1 MEHRIRW
8 LESLVR
14 ENCPNVDLSQGPG
27 NERQLDD
34 RAPTGTPGDHIGVES
49 AAQSPH
55 PEPRGHVDDE
65 NTTSQ
70 QLRDQPI
77 APVTTRAVHDEPQQ
91 AHEIGLVSLSSGGD
105 PRYIG
110 PSSGYFFANRIFFSV
125 GRRSNQSI
133 ATANISGSTSLS
145 AELLNMPASL
155 PRKESAV
162 ELSTRYFQSIHFMY
176 PFLHEPSHMETIDRV
191 YTSREEN
198 PSDIFQVFMVL
209 AVAALNLS
217 RQCKVHLPVEG
228 YYTAAMKYVDHI
240 CGDTS
245 MAGLQSLLLL
255 MVYALH
261 NPSCSLNIWNLN
273 YQCLA
278 SLIDLGLQRDVR
290 ASPSFQISVLD
301 QEMRTRVFWVAYT
314 FDRAI
319 CTMMGR
325 PIGVRD
331 EACDLR
337 FPMDISDRNLVN
349 PDNAQRVEQESSSH
363 LSHSIHLFKLAR
375 MNSEIKYIMHSISR
389 DTPAYAYPPVMDIF
403 AWQQDMIHSLQDWL
417 SKIPRPVDNGDD
429 KMVRLC
435 KIKYHETMILLLRP
449 SPGISTPSDQ
459 TLDICFHQ
467 AVDLIRG
474 LGELYRSGNLL
485 YSRLVVHSIFLSTL
499 VMLHCIWKLP
509 ETAAKCQV
517 DELVSDINISQNIL
531 SSIGEYWTEAN
542 RARDCI
548 GELSS
553 VTIQRLLKS
562 DPTVG
567 LRSSPIQVNRRPRI
581 SDSRGPEMVGNYR
594 AHFQDQRDIAQENN
608 SIGVEGSNAHLIY
621 PIQSQDDTGVSY
633 GPVNL
638 FDDFLQGG
646 FQGWSGMSDIDGLMW
661 EFFH

>member
-228 YYTAAMKYVDHI
+228 YYTAAM
-240 CGDTS
+240 
-245 MAGLQSLLLL
+245 
-255 MVYALH
+255 
-261 NPSCSLNIWNLN
+261 NLNIWNLN

-429 KMVRLC
+429 KM
-435 KIKYHETMILLLRP
+435 
-449 SPGISTPSDQ
+449 
-459 TLDICFHQ
+459 
-467 AVDLIRG
+467 
-474 LGELYRSGNLL
+474 
-485 YSRLVVHSIFLSTL
+485 
-499 VMLHCIWKLP
+499 
-509 ETAAKCQV
+509 
-517 DELVSDINISQNIL
+517 
-531 SSIGEYWTEAN
+531 
-542 RARDCI
+542 
-548 GELSS
+548 
-553 VTIQRLLKS
+553 
-562 DPTVG
+562 
-567 LRSSPIQVNRRPRI
+567 
-581 SDSRGPEMVGNYR
+581 
-594 AHFQDQRDIAQENN
+594 DQRDIAQENN